1 MDNRQTQI
9 SGEKVSEMSPRLRQD
24 FFRRM
29 AERRSNARWAGW
41 LALGA
46 GLLAI
51 VFPFAASLSINA
63 LVAAVLILTG
73 ISMVWSGFSLSGWHM
88 AGQILAGLVAI
99 LAGAW
104 MIASPILGIV
114 TITMLLGAVFLAE
127 GIFQI
132 WTALR
137 IRPAAGWGL
146 LVFSGVV
153 SILVAVGIAFLLPA
167 SPVLLGVFAGIN
179 LVTTGIAMLMLAGKL
194 DPENLREVFP
204 DPRAPETDPVMPQAE
219 AKQH

>member
-1 MDNRQTQI
+1 MQNSQTQI
-9 SGEKVSEMSPRLRQD
+9 SGENVSEMSPRLRQD

-29 AERRSNARWAGW
+29 AERRSNAKWAGW
-41 LALGA
+41 LALAA

-63 LVAAVLILTG
+63 VVAAVLILTG
-73 ISMVWSGFSLSGWHM
+73 IAMVWSGFSLSGWHM
-88 AGQILAGLVAI
+88 AGQILAGVVSI

-114 TITMLLGAVFLAE
+114 TITMLLGAVFMAE

-132 WTALR
+132 WTAFR

-146 LVFSGVV
+146 LLFSGVV
-153 SILVAVGIAFLLPA
+153 SILAAVAIAFLLPA
-167 SPVLLGVFAGIN
+167 SPILLGVFAGIN
-179 LVTTGIAMLMLAGKL
+179 LITTGFALLMLSGKL
-194 DPENLREVFP
+194 EPESLREAFP
-204 DPRAPETDPVMPQAE
+204 DPRAADQKPSQS
-219 AKQH
+219 